1 VWYGGVEGGLR
12 AKVLGRLGW
21 RPSPN
26 QERVLY
32 PARRSPFIEPGLSGS
47 GLYTALGL
55 PWVALCPPL
64 GARPSLCTLE
74 ALRGTLSGATMTIPG
89 GSGTLWA
96 TSSPCS
102 AHRLLSYG
110 RSSHVTGLRPSLL
123 QNVTAPVAEVV
134 SQHKGMQQTIGLFE
148 QTFLVAV
155 ADSWGWGM
163 QHNRETI
170 LEGRRA
176 DVAVAN
182 SWHRGM
188 QGGKADTVSVLAKVA
203 GVVSWPSPTPTP

>member
-1 VWYGGVEGGLR
+1 VGEGLR
-12 AKVLGRLGW
+12 SVEVT
-21 RPSPN
+21 PSPN

-110 RSSHVTGLRPSLL
+110 RSSHVTGLRPFALPHPDALSPLAPLSPGRRGDLCPRTPAHNTRRYEHSLFGVSWPTGVGLGARDLIVLSASPL
-123 QNVTAPVAEVV
+123 QSVTGSVAAAV
-134 SQHKGMQQTIGLFE
+134 SQHNGMQRIQST
-148 QTFLVAV
+148 
-155 ADSWGWGM
+155 
-163 QHNRETI
+163 HN
-170 LEGRRA
+170 
-176 DVAVAN
+176 
-182 SWHRGM
+182 
-188 QGGKADTVSVLAKVA
+188 
-203 GVVSWPSPTPTP
+203 SPTWDYLQW